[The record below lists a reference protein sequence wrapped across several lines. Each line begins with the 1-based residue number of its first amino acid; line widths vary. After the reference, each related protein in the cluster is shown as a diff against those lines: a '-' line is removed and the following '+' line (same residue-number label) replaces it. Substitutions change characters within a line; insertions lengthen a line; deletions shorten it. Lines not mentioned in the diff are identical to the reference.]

1 MLVNNQHY
9 TEYRF
14 HSIVIATTAQ
24 ARVNG
29 FVNNERKNPGVNIT
43 ILLHDICTRN
53 EKKKINKGG
62 GTEGGRALVGRVMIR
77 WSKVYRV
84 NKLEG

>member
-77 WSKVYRV
+77 
-84 NKLEG
+84 